1 MLKDKRALLA
11 RRDVFRKAAAAVA
24 IAPLPF
30 GVAAQPCS
38 VGAAGCEPASRA
50 ETIRGGGDLGPNVHV
65 FDASMP
71 MHVVQ
76 ARLDEVFNAQ
86 ESDQFGPGRH
96 QFLFKPGRY
105 DVHAHVGFYT
115 SVSGLGKDPADVVIV
130 GGVWADAQWFGGNAT
145 QNFWRSVENLTIE
158 PHTGEAR
165 WAVAQAA
172 PFRRIHVN
180 GDLNLAPSSYG
191 WASGGF
197 VADSRVTGT
206 VRSYSQQQWL
216 SRDSHFGG
224 WEGSVWNMVFSGVE
238 GAPPAHFPNP
248 SHTVLE
254 RTPLVREKPY
264 LYWDA
269 AAEDFAVFAPALD
282 ADRRGPSWSGGRTP
296 GVSVPLRKFYV
307 AQPGVAA
314 ATIDRAL
321 AQGLHLLLTPG
332 VYRIDE
338 PIRVDRPGTIV
349 LGLGFATILNDA
361 GTVAMRV
368 ADVDGI
374 RIASVLFDAGTIEAP
389 VLLEIGSEA
398 SSADHSG
405 DPISLHDVF
414 LRVGGAHAGKVQDAL
429 VVHSDDVIL
438 DHVWSW
444 RADHGD
450 GIGWDL
456 NTARHGLVV
465 NGDDVTA
472 YGLFVEHFQREN
484 TVWNGERGRVVF
496 YQSELAYDPP
506 NQAAWSDGDRLG
518 FASYWVGDAVTEHR
532 AWGVGVYSYNNVDP
546 TIVTQSGF
554 RAPEA
559 PGVQFRNLVTVSL
572 GGHGVIRHVINDRG
586 DAASGIET
594 IPSYLSAYP

>member
-1 MLKDKRALLA
+1 M
-11 RRDVFRKAAAAVA
+11 
-24 IAPLPF
+24 
-30 GVAAQPCS
+30 
-38 VGAAGCEPASRA
+38 
-50 ETIRGGGDLGPNVHV
+50 
-65 FDASMP
+65 
-71 MHVVQ
+71 
-76 ARLDEVFNAQ
+76 
-86 ESDQFGPGRH
+86 
-96 QFLFKPGRY
+96 
-105 DVHAHVGFYT
+105 
-115 SVSGLGKDPADVVIV
+115 
-130 GGVWADAQWFGGNAT
+130 
-145 QNFWRSVENLTIE
+145 
-158 PHTGEAR
+158 
-165 WAVAQAA
+165 
-172 PFRRIHVN
+172 
-180 GDLNLAPSSYG
+180 
-191 WASGGF
+191 
-197 VADSRVTGT
+197 
-206 VRSYSQQQWL
+206 
-216 SRDSHFGG
+216 
-224 WEGSVWNMVFSGVE
+224 
-238 GAPPAHFPNP
+238 
-248 SHTVLE
+248 
-254 RTPLVREKPY
+254 
-264 LYWDA
+264 
-269 AAEDFAVFAPALD
+269 
-282 ADRRGPSWSGGRTP
+282 
-296 GVSVPLRKFYV
+296 
-307 AQPGVAA
+307 
-314 ATIDRAL
+314 
-321 AQGLHLLLTPG
+321 
-332 VYRIDE
+332 
-338 PIRVDRPGTIV
+338 DRPGTIV